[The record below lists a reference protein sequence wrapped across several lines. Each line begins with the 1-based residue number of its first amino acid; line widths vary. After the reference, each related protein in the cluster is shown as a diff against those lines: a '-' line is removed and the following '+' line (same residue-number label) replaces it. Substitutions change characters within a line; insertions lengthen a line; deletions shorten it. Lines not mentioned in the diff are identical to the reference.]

1 MRRGAALRLA
11 AALTAATVV
20 TSGCGVLS
28 GGLRGV
34 DLPGGANLGESPYQV
49 TAEFSDV
56 LDLVPQSL
64 VKVND
69 VAVGSVT
76 DIELT
81 DDWTA
86 KVTMLVNDSVRV
98 PAEALARIR
107 TTSLLGEKYVELA
120 APDDIAGPGEVQA
133 LLQEGAN
140 IPLSRTNSA
149 AEVEE
154 VLGALSML
162 LNGGGLAQ
170 IRTIAI
176 ELNAA
181 LEGNEPEIR
190 VLLDDLDQLV
200 GALDDRKL
208 EITRALDE
216 INRLGATLADRRGQI
231 EVALDDLGPGLAELE
246 AQRTQFVD
254 MLQALDR
261 LSTVSTDVINQSRD
275 DALADLALLKPILE
289 NLAAAG
295 DDLPNALEIFFTP
308 PFTDAAVDAFAGDY
322 ANLYVRLDL
331 DLASVLENLRRSNQP
346 FPGPD
351 GPLADLPP
359 TGQLLGPLLSG
370 LPPLTEFPLP
380 GELPAPPLP
389 APQVAPPPLEQG
401 PVGPPPASPPS
412 RPGTP
417 PGMLGPLLGGG
428 L

>member
-1 MRRGAALRLA
+1 MTRRAGLRLS
-11 AALTAATVV
+11 AALTAAALL

-34 DLPGGANLGESPYQV
+34 DLPGGADLGDDPYQV

-56 LDLVPQSL
+56 LELVPQSL

-81 DDWTA
+81 GDWTA
-86 KVTMLVNDSVRV
+86 RVTMLVNDDVRI
-98 PAEALARIR
+98 PASALARVR
-107 TTSLLGEKYVELA
+107 QTSLLGEKYVELA
-120 APDDIAGPGEVQA
+120 APEDITGPGDVGA
-133 LLQEGAN
+133 LLQDGAT
-140 IPLSRTNSA
+140 IPLARTDTA

-162 LNGGGLAQ
+162 LNGGGIAQ
-170 IRTIAI
+170 IRTIAV

-181 LEGNEPEIR
+181 LTGNEPEIR

-216 INRLGATLADRRGQI
+216 LNRLGSTLAQRRGQL

-246 AQRTQFVD
+246 AQRGQLVD

-261 LSTVSTDVINQSRD
+261 LSGVATDVVERSRED
-275 DALADLALLKPILE
+275 VLADLRLLEPVLRK
-289 NLAAAG
+289 LAESG
-295 DDLPNALEIFFTP
+295 HDLPNALEIFFTP

-322 ANLYVRLDL
+322 ANLYIRADL
-331 DLASVLENLRRSNQP
+331 DLANVLENMRRSNQP

-359 TGQLLGPLLSG
+359 TGQLLGPLLGG
-370 LPPLTEFPLP
+370 LAPLPEFPLP
-380 GELPAPPLP
+380 GGAPELPLP
-389 APQVAPPPLEQG
+389 APQAPPLA
-401 PVGPPPASPPS
+401 PPEE
-412 RPGTP
+412 P
-417 PGMLGPLLGGG
+417 PGLLGPLLGGG
-428 L
+428 R

>member
-1 MRRGAALRLA
+1 MRRLRRAALLVAVAMLA
-11 AALTAATVV
+11 T
-20 TSGCGVLS
+20 GCGVLP
-28 GGLRGV
+28 GGLRSFT
-34 DLPGGANLGESPYQV
+34 LPGGADLGDNPYEI
-49 TAEFSDV
+49 TAEFANV
-56 LDLVPQSL
+56 LELVPQSL

-69 VAVGSVT
+69 VTVGSIT

-86 KVTMLVNDSVRV
+86 RVTMLVNDDVRV
-98 PAEALARIR
+98 PASALARVR
-107 TTSLLGEKYVELA
+107 QTSLLGEKYVELA

-133 LLQEGAN
+133 LLQDGDT
-140 IPLSRTNSA
+140 IPLARTDTA
-149 AEVEE
+149 VEVEQ

-170 IRTIAI
+170 IRTIAV

-181 LEGNEPEIR
+181 LTGNETEVR

-216 INRLGATLADRRGQI
+216 INRLGSTLAERRGQI

-246 AQRTQFVD
+246 AQRGQLVD

-261 LSTVSTDVINQSRD
+261 LSGVATDVVNRSRD
-275 DALADLALLKPILE
+275 DVLADLELLKPVLRK
-289 NLAAAG
+289 LAESG

-322 ANLYVRLDL
+322 ANLYVRADL
-331 DLASVLENLRRSNQP
+331 DLANVLENMRRSNQP

-359 TGQLLGPLLSG
+359 TGQLLGPLLGG
-370 LPPLTEFPLP
+370 LPPPPEFPLL
-380 GELPAPPLP
+380 GEAPALPLPAPP
-389 APQVAPPPLEQG
+389 APQ
-401 PVGPPPASPPS
+401 
-412 RPGTP
+412 PGTP
-417 PGMLGPLLGGG
+417 SPPDDPPGILGSLLGGG
-428 L
+428 R